1 MRAAICA
8 FLFGFASSA
17 SMAATP
23 SPPPVFPPG
32 DTVDTI
38 HGVQVRDPYR
48 ALENG
53 DDPQVKAWSDAENAR
68 TRAYLDALPGR
79 AAVAAK
85 LMRLIKAA
93 SASYTSLQARG
104 ERIFALYSDPARQ
117 QPWLVTLAASAD
129 PGTRKSLVD
138 PNAMDPGGHIAIDWY
153 VPSPDGALAAVSL
166 SRNGSEDGTLHIY
179 DVATGAEIGEPI
191 SRVQYPTAGGALAWT
206 ADGKG
211 FWYTRYP
218 GDDAPEAERHFNIA
232 VYFHRLRAPLASDTL
247 VLSKKDGVPRTGEVF
262 LDNRAGGHAVLA
274 SVQLG
279 DGGQWQQFVLREG
292 QPPLKIA
299 AYEDRIIAGAI
310 AKDGTVYG
318 LSRKGAPAGKVLKLS
333 APYAGGFAAARQ
345 IIAPMEAAAIVDG
358 GEFGSPLSVTDAH
371 LFVTRIVGGPVEVD
385 AYDLD
390 GGHPMKLSTPP
401 VAAVN
406 EVDPLPNGD
415 ALYSVMTYLDPP
427 FFMRWSA
434 ATGGAERTGLAMT
447 SPVSYADATVTRAFA
462 TSKDGA
468 KVPLNIIAKKD
479 VKLDGSNPVL
489 LYGYGG
495 YGVNMTPS
503 FSGGFRRMWLDAGGI
518 YVVANLRGGGEYG
531 DRWHR
536 EGMLTHKQN
545 VFDDFAAA
553 GETLI
558 KLGYTNHDEAG
569 VDGRLERRPAHG
581 RCHRP
586 ASEARPRRRVGGRHL
601 RHDAL
606 RARSQRRLQH
616 LGVRQHQRSRAVQG
630 ALRLFPGPPRRPGDR
645 LSGGADGD
653 GGQRRPREPDEF
665 PQVHRA
671 APGGPGRQGPP
682 DPAADLTEQRPWHRH
697 ITRRTYCRDH
707 RRPDVPVR
715 PDRHE
720 RGRGGEVSPD
730 SGGAGVTPAP
740 PGRPR
745 TSSAWRRRAF
755 R

>member
-8 FLFGFASSA
+8 FLFGFVSSG
-17 SMAATP
+17 SMAATT
-23 SPPPVFPPG
+23 SPAPVFPPG
-32 DTVDTI
+32 DTVDMI
-38 HGVQVRDPYR
+38 HGVEVRDPYR

-53 DDPQVKAWSDAENAR
+53 DEPQVKAWSDAENTR

-85 LMRLIKAA
+85 LTRLIKAA

-138 PNAMDPGGHIAIDWY
+138 PNSMDPGGHIAIDWY

-232 VYFHRLRAPLASDTL
+232 VYFHKLGAPLASDTL

-318 LSRKGAPAGKVLKLS
+318 LSRKDAPAGKVLKLS
-333 APYAGGFAAARQ
+333 PPYAGGFAAAGQ
-345 IIAPMEAAAIVDG
+345 IIASMAAAAIVDG
-358 GEFGSPLSVTDAH
+358 GEFGSPLSVTEAH

-390 GGHPMKLSTPP
+390 GGHPMKLPTPP

-434 ATGGAERTGLAMT
+434 ATGEAERTALAMT
-447 SPVSYADATVTRAFA
+447 SPVSYADATVTRVFA
-462 TSKDGA
+462 TSKDGT
-468 KVPLNIIAKKD
+468 KVPLNVIAKKD

-558 KLGYTNHDEAG
+558 KLGYTNHDKLALMGGSNGGLLMGATIVQRPKLARAVVSAVGIYDMMRFERDPNGAFNTSEFG
-569 VDGRLERRPAHG
+569 SISDPEQLKALYAYSPIHHVVPGTDYPAVLMETGANDGRVNPMNSRKFT
-581 RCHRP
+581 
-586 ASEARPRRRVGGRHL
+586 
-601 RHDAL
+601 AL
-606 RARSQRRLQH
+606 LQAA
-616 LGVRQHQRSRAVQG
+616 Q
-630 ALRLFPGPPRRPGDR
+630 
-645 LSGGADGD
+645 ADK
-653 GGQRRPREPDEF
+653 
-665 PQVHRA
+665 
-671 APGGPGRQGPP
+671 
-682 DPAADLTEQRPWHRH
+682 
-697 ITRRTYCRDH
+697 DH
-707 RRPDVPVR
+707 PIVL
-715 PDRHE
+715 
-720 RGRGGEVSPD
+720 
-730 SGGAGVTPAP
+730 
-740 PGRPR
+740 R
-745 TSSAWRRRAF
+745 TSQNSGHGIGTSLDERIAEITDDLMFLYDQIGMSAQEAAK
-755 R
+755 